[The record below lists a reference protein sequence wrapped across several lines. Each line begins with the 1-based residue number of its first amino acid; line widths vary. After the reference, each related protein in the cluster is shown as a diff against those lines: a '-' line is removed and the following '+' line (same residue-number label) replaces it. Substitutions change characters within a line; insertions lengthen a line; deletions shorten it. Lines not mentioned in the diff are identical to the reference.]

1 VQEAERWAIG
11 PPRACKLCSRDL
23 GRGPL
28 STLAAHLTAAHAEEV
43 APADLAQFLER
54 EAESGQHACALC
66 GERVEHSGPALAAHM
81 QQKHSLGLQ
90 QYYSQHIGRW
100 WLQRLGW
107 AVLGCAGLVL
117 AGLCWDGMGWTLL
130 GWDRM
135 DWAGLGWAGLGW
147 AGLGWA
153 GMGLDGIGW
162 YGMGWDGMGWD
173 GMGWDGMGWDGMG
186 RDV

>member
-1 VQEAERWAIG
+1 MQEAERWASG

-66 GERVEHSGPALAAHM
+66 GERVEHSGPALTAHM

-90 QYYSQHIGRW
+90 QYYTQHIGRW
-100 WLQRLGW
+100 WLQRSS
-107 AVLGCAGLVL
+107 L
-117 AGLCWDGMGWTLL
+117 AGLGWTLL
-130 GWDRM
+130 V
-135 DWAGLGWAGLGW
+135 WAGLGWAGLGW
-147 AGLGWA
+147 AGEGQGEGEVYSGLK
-153 GMGLDGIGW
+153 MGTNRHIW
-162 YGMGWDGMGWD
+162 YFTSS
-173 GMGWDGMGWDGMG
+173 
-186 RDV
+186 RTSSLK